1 MNAELAH
8 EEQLHTLV
16 VAREAWSIENGLLTP
31 TMKLKRAR
39 IEASIAEAVPAWYER
54 QGVQW
59 L

>member
-1 MNAELAH
+1 M
-8 EEQLHTLV
+8 
-16 VAREAWSIENGLLTP
+16 AREAWSIENGLLTP